1 MNKMVHMKNKIIP
14 LVIIFLNMVIM
25 AMVMESAYYIQEFMY
40 GKIWIFA
47 LLPITAVMGFIGMFI
62 GKEIWYKLAFA
73 SLMVISLYFLYHQ
86 IQTIDIRA
94 IPTDVGRINSSIM
107 AGEDIL
113 FEDFLNTLKLMMVI
127 GSTILS
133 ITIYI
138 FPYNMVILD
147 MGLLLFLWI
156 VDYYNNSYEY
166 VRFFVPIWAFSILFY
181 RTTLLDREVRVFKV
195 NRNRRLFEAVIMTLI
210 ITVASLFINIDAKGI
225 YTDRLW
231 NYFNGQVVTQSS
243 INGKII
249 DDPFNISM
257 SGYNNSDSILGGNI
271 VMNEEEVFF
280 AVGDGPI
287 YLRGNVKTDYL
298 GDRWSKEFQEYEP
311 VSSITEEKIRY
322 YEGAAGGQALSVLE
336 IRPIREMTSNLFSSI
351 YTRDIAFSN
360 NLALLY
366 YDSEF
371 DLFTSNKTVN
381 NNYFITYFDEEQIS
395 SGLSVYQ
402 SQTVKGENYFAQYG
416 EYLSVSETVSQ
427 RTRDLVAGLVND
439 SMSDHEKASV
449 LTEYLKTSYAYTL
462 TPGDLP
468 EGSDFVDHF
477 LFENQVGYCVHFGTA
492 LTVMLR
498 IAGVPARYVEG
509 FKMSEEIQDGR
520 YVVRNSDAHAWTE
533 VLIDD
538 GNGIWKIFD
547 ATGTPREL
555 IFDDEPEEVDEEE
568 VETPSETPED
578 EENPDPENPRDDEEV
593 TEDEAEQR
601 TGRNIAL
608 FIIVI
613 LSAGFGSRIAYRKW
627 KIERMMGSESLKP
640 YFMEINRA
648 LSFMYYTRKSGETYL
663 EMARRMRDDELKE
676 VYTQLVQEVYREE
689 YSGEKGEFSRRRE
702 LYEDV
707 YDIVKGYRGPVYAYF
722 HKYIW

>member
-1 MNKMVHMKNKIIP
+1 MIQMKNKIIP
-14 LVIIFLNMVIM
+14 LFIIFLNMFIM

-62 GKEIWYKLAFA
+62 GKDVWYKLAFA
-73 SLMVISLYFLYHQ
+73 TLTGLSLYFLYHQ
-86 IQTIDIRA
+86 IQTIDVRA
-94 IPTDVGRINSSIM
+94 IPTDVGRINSAIM
-107 AGEDIL
+107 SGQDIL

-127 GSTILS
+127 GSSILS

-181 RTTLLDREVRVFKV
+181 RTTLLDREVRVLKV
-195 NRNRRLFEAVIMTLI
+195 NRNRRLIEAVIITLI
-210 ITVASLFINIDAKGI
+210 ITLASLFINIDAKGI

-243 INGKII
+243 INGRII
-249 DDPFNISM
+249 EDPFNISM
-257 SGYNNSDSILGGNI
+257 SGYNNSDSILGGDI
-271 VMNEEEVFF
+271 VMDEEEVFF

-298 GDRWSKEFQEYEP
+298 GDRWSKEFQEYEQ
-311 VSSITEEKIRY
+311 VDSISDEKIRY
-322 YEGAAGGQALSVLE
+322 YEGIAGGEALNVLE
-336 IRPIREMTSNLFSSI
+336 IRPIREMTSNLFNSI
-351 YTRDIAFSN
+351 YTRDMAFSN

-366 YDSEF
+366 YDEEF

-381 NNYFITYFDEEQIS
+381 NTYFITYFDEEIIS
-395 SGLSVYQ
+395 ENLSAYV
-402 SQTVKGENYFAQYG
+402 SQTVKDEIYYTRYG
-416 EYLSVSETVSQ
+416 EYLSISETVSQ
-427 RTRDLVAGLVND
+427 RTRDIVAELVND
-439 SMSDHEKASV
+439 SMSDHEKAAV
-449 LTEYLKTSYAYTL
+449 LTEYLKSSYSYTL

-468 EGSDFVDHF
+468 EDADFVDHF
-477 LFENQVGYCVHFGTA
+477 LFENPVGYCVHFGTA

-538 GNGIWKIFD
+538 VNGIWKIFD

-555 IFDDEPEEVDEEE
+555 IFDDEPEEVDEDD

-578 EENPDPENPRDDEEV
+578 EEDPDTETPDDDEV
-593 TEDEAEQR
+593 ITEEEIQQK
-601 TGRNIAL
+601 TNRNIAL
-608 FIIVI
+608 VVI
-613 LSAGFGSRIAYRKW
+613 GLLLLLAGLRAAYRKW
-627 KIERMMGSESLKP
+627 KIERMMDSDSLKP
-640 YFMEINRA
+640 YFMEVNRA
-648 LSFMYYTRKSGETYL
+648 LGFMYYSRKPGETWL
-663 EMARRMRDDELKE
+663 EMAGRVKGDELKE
-676 VYTQLVQEVYREE
+676 AYTELVQEVYKEE
-689 YSGEKGEFSRRRE
+689 YSGEKGEFRRRRE
-702 LYEDV
+702 LFDDV
-707 YDIVKGYRGPVYAYF
+707 YGIVKGYRGPLFYYL
-722 HKYIW
+722 HKYIL